1 MIYILIRYVHNP
13 MLLHVLDIA
22 STHWQWVV
30 KVDGKP
36 YSKPMIVRKRSLE
49 GTKWQIRKNRKKG
62 HCWWFPFIW
71 VNV

>member
-1 MIYILIRYVHNP
+1 

-36 YSKPMIVRKRSLE
+36 YSKPMIVRKKSLE
-49 GTKWQIRKNRKKG
+49 GTKWQITKIGKRMKQVTVG
-62 HCWWFPFIW
+62 GFHSSG
-71 VNV
+71 